1 MMMQTRF
8 KSGSIRDW
16 RGARRRDRFPGMKV
30 WRWMLIPFGIV
41 VMLLFLGIAIGPTW
55 LNTFIHSEAFL
66 HEVEARAGQSLGGTV
81 QIDSIDFS
89 LFSGVKLH
97 GLVTQMDAAHAN
109 GQGEVAARIEEVSCR
124 YSLWQLLQ
132 RRLALTGVT
141 LDQPQIVLTRQP
153 PSEVEP
159 PAPANPSAGGPA
171 ATPGTP
177 TTPGGSA
184 APFQFALEALK
195 VNDGALSVRDTTGT
209 SLAELHGIQIA
220 AKTAGF
226 EEGQDI
232 TGTVK
237 IDQATF
243 PPNVMLTNFSTPFTY
258 RPGTAQVNPFAA
270 DAFNGRLAG
279 DYVLGPSGPSL
290 LDINAKGL
298 DVAQIAQAMNPSA
311 PAKIT
316 GTLDLQSKWRG
327 VETGRL
333 EGEGDVQMRDG
344 QLSGLPVLSELASL
358 LRVKELENPQIKQ
371 AQTHF
376 QVANGRTHFT
386 GLQVDAGL
394 FSFNGDGTIDA
405 GGALN
410 ADLVLVLT
418 RDAMGRIPKAAAM
431 FFVQQQDGG
440 ASIAFHVGGTVSHPT
455 PDLGTRILL
464 QQAPVQSLL
473 NHALDRFF
481 HRHKSSATPPT
492 TAPDTEPAAP
502 SATTPSGPIAPP
514 ATP

>member
-1 MMMQTRF
+1 
-8 KSGSIRDW
+8 
-16 RGARRRDRFPGMKV
+16 
-30 WRWMLIPFGIV
+30 
-41 VMLLFLGIAIGPTW
+41 MLLFLGIAIGPTW

-109 GQGEVAARIEEVSCR
+109 GQGEVVARIEQVSCR

-153 PSEVEP
+153 VSEVEL
-159 PAPANPSAGGPA
+159 PAPASPSAPA
-171 ATPGTP
+171 TP

-184 APFQFALEALK
+184 APFQFALEALRI
-195 VNDGALSVRDTTGT
+195 NDGALSVRDAAGT

-226 EEGQDI
+226 MEGRDV

-258 RPGTAQVNPFAA
+258 RPGTAQANPFGA
-270 DAFNGRLAG
+270 DAFSGRLAG

-290 LDINAKGL
+290 LDVNGKGL
-298 DVAQIAQAMNPSA
+298 DVAQLAPAVSPSA

-316 GTLDLQSKWRG
+316 GALDFQSKWRG

-333 EGEGDVQMRDG
+333 DGEGDAQMRDG
-344 QLSGLPVLSELASL
+344 QLSDVPVLAQLAGI
-358 LRVKELENPQIKQ
+358 LRVKELASPQIKQ

-376 QVANGRTHFT
+376 QVADGRTHFT

-394 FSFNGDGTIDA
+394 FRLTGDGTIEA
-405 GGALN
+405 GGALS

-418 RDAMGRIPKAAAM
+418 RDTMGHISKEAAM
-431 FFVQQQDGG
+431 FFVQQQDGS
-440 ASIAFHVGGTVSHPT
+440 ASISFHVGGTMSHPT
-455 PDLGTRILL
+455 TDLASRILL
-464 QQAPVQSLL
+464 QRAPVQSLL

-481 HRHKSSATPPT
+481 HKHKSSAPAPTPETQPDDTPPVVPS
-492 TAPDTEPAAP
+492 TA
-502 SATTPSGPIAPP
+502 TPSGPIAPP